1 MRRTIAITLSLLILV
16 SGGFFIHQTGSFG
29 VQVMYWLIV
38 GVLLALPL
46 IALTEKRT

>member
-1 MRRTIAITLSLLILV
+1 MRPLPAIILSLLILT
-16 SGGFFIHQTGSFG
+16 SGGFVIHHTGSFG

>member
-1 MRRTIAITLSLLILV
+1 MRRTIAIILSLLILV
-16 SGGFFIHQTGSFG
+16 TGGFFIHQTGSFG